1 MAGKVFSGN
10 VRIAIVNALG
20 VMQGGYLGPVN
31 CTKLELVTP
40 APETIDQISR
50 QNGTAGQLVSRAQ
63 IPKTTTLQL
72 AFDDTADQRI
82 MAYALN
88 GVVQAYSQSSGS
100 VTHEAVSA
108 KALGD
113 WVPLAS
119 IHVSSVVVTDAAT
132 DLVTYVAGTDYV
144 VDANPGL
151 IRPLA
156 GGAITANEALHV
168 SYSKAAVAGNDVQGS
183 VSTGTLLRVH
193 GHLQNLVDGGEN
205 YFICPIFQ
213 ALSSG
218 NNDLFGKNM
227 LVAAIAGAMFLPPI
241 GSAANTETG
250 GAPYL
255 LRSIT

>member
-10 VRIAIVNALG
+10 VRIAIVNASG
-20 VMQGGYLGPVN
+20 VMQAGYAGPIN
-31 CTKLELVTP
+31 CTKLELITP
-40 APETIDQISR
+40 APEQIDQISR

-63 IPKTTTLQL
+63 VPKITTLAL

-82 MAYALN
+82 LAYALN
-88 GVVQAYSQSSGS
+88 GVVAAYTQSSGS
-100 VTHEAVSA
+100 VVDEVVAG

-119 IHVSSVVVTDAAT
+119 IHVSTVVVKDSTG
-132 DLVTYVAGTDYV
+132 VTTYTAGTDYQ

-151 IRPLA
+151 IRPLS
-156 GGAITANEALHV
+156 GGAITSNESLKV

-183 VSTGTLLRVH
+183 VVTGTLLRVH
-193 GHLQNLVDGGEN
+193 GHLQNLVDGTEG

-227 LVAAIAGAMFLPPI
+227 LVAAINGAMFLPPS
-241 GSAANTETG
+241 GSAAATETG